1 MKSYLLAGFLFLFF
15 LDPLFG
21 QQRDTLF
28 LKNQPPLAGKVERI
42 RYGHITF
49 DLDDVGIIEVDLNNV
64 LTIKTF
70 GFGYRI
76 QTANRDFLIGNFEKH
91 DDEGRVRIV
100 SGSDEMD
107 IAIRNLNEVR
117 LLQEK
122 FFDRVEGRIG
132 AGFTLSRFNNVGIYN
147 GDLSLRYD
155 TERLEMSLTGSLIYS
170 QEEGLLNRDREN
182 LLFRTNY
189 YLTPSWHAVGM
200 ANYQRNLHLGI
211 ARRLQQGAGA
221 GLYVVQHKRVIAS
234 VVSGVVINDELTVNG
249 IRNSWLVEVPVILE
263 FAFFKLSRPEIN
275 FRTTQSF
282 FTGLSQW
289 GRIRNDGNTRL
300 SWTVIDDLD
309 LSLNFYNNYDNQSP
323 TEPQSRFDYGL
334 VFEIGFHF

>member
-1 MKSYLLAGFLFLFF
+1 MKISILAVFIFLFF
-15 LDPLFG
+15 LGPLYG
-21 QQRDTLF
+21 QERDTVF
-28 LKNQPPLAGKVERI
+28 LKNQTPLAGKVERI
-42 RYGHITF
+42 RYGYIT
-49 DLDDVGIIEVDLNNV
+49 LDMDYVGLIDIDLNNV

-91 DDEGRVRIV
+91 EDEGRVRIV
-100 SGSDEMD
+100 SGSDQMD

-147 GDLSLRYD
+147 GDLEIRYD
-155 TERLEMSLTGSLIYS
+155 TERLEMSLSGSLIYS
-170 QEEGLLNRDREN
+170 QEEGLLSRDREN

-211 ARRLQQGAGA
+211 ARRYQMGGGAGF
-221 GLYVVQHKRVIAS
+221 YVFQHKRVIAS
-234 VVSGVVINDELTVNG
+234 IVSGLVINDELTVTG
-249 IRNSWLVEVPVILE
+249 IRNSWLVEAPLIFE
-263 FAFFKLSRPEIN
+263 FAFFRLSSPEIN
-275 FRTTQSF
+275 FRTTQAF
-282 FTGLSQW
+282 FKGLSQW

-300 SWTVIDDLD
+300 SWTVIEDLD

-323 TEPQSRFDYGL
+323 AETQSRFDYGL

>member
-1 MKSYLLAGFLFLFF
+1 MKLSLVAVFLFLFAVE
-15 LDPLFG
+15 PLFG
-21 QQRDTLF
+21 QERDTVF
-28 LKNQPPLAGKVERI
+28 LKNQTPLAGKIERI
-42 RYGHITF
+42 RYGYIS
-49 DLDDVGIIEVDLNNV
+49 LDMDYVGLIDIDLNNV
-64 LTIKTF
+64 LTMKTS

-100 SGSDEMD
+100 SGSDQMD

-170 QEEGLLNRDREN
+170 QEEGQLSRDREN

-211 ARRLQQGAGA
+211 ERRYQMGGGA
-221 GLYVVQHKRVIAS
+221 GLYVIQHKRVIAS
-234 VVSGVVINDELTVNG
+234 VVSGLVINDELTVDG
-249 IRNSWLVEVPVILE
+249 VRNSWLVEAPLILE

-275 FRTTQSF
+275 FRTTQAF
-282 FTGLSQW
+282 FKGLSQW

-300 SWTVIDDLD
+300 SWTVVEDLD

-323 TEPQSRFDYGL
+323 AETQSRFDYGI